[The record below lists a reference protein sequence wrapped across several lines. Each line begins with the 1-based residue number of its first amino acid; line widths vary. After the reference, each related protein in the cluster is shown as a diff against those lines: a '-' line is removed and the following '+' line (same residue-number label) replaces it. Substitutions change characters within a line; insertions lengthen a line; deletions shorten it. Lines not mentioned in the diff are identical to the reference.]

1 MKIKPQ
7 RPRSCLGWF
16 AWVFAIL
23 LMLFAISYT
32 IDMARL
38 ANAWR
43 EADALAARLGY
54 TPERHLKDLVWGQIN
69 PVIGTSRCQVEVFF
83 TTPLDPADFASHL
96 AQAVSPLADGSP
108 TDGLNMYVTLYPT
121 VDDSPIDTLPRD
133 RIEKLPPV
141 YEHSW
146 LVMDEDNQI
155 KIKVFYS
162 EFSQANVKIEYA
174 GRPITEN
181 VAYVGVNAGIFP
193 IWIQCKN
200 LWR

>member
-1 MKIKPQ
+1 MKINPQ

-16 AWVFAIL
+16 AWIFGIL
-23 LMLFAISYT
+23 LLLFAISYA

-54 TPERHLKDLVWGQIN
+54 TPERHLADLVGGQIN
-69 PVIGTSRCQVEVFF
+69 PVIGSSRCEVEVFF
-83 TTPLDPADFASHL
+83 TTPLNPADLASYSE
-96 AQAVSPLADGSP
+96 QAGAYRARGNP
-108 TDGLNMYVTLYPT
+108 TDGRNMYTQLPFIVNGGN
-121 VDDSPIDTLPRD
+121 IDMFSRDQIEELPST
-133 RIEKLPPV
+133 
-141 YEHSW
+141 YEQYW
-146 LVMDEDNQI
+146 FVNDAKGQI
-155 KIKVFYS
+155 KTTIFYS

>member
-16 AWVFAIL
+16 AWVFGIL

-121 VDDSPIDTLPRD
+121 GVQARVVSIRRPCVGRC
-133 RIEKLPPV
+133 
-141 YEHSW
+141 
-146 LVMDEDNQI
+146 DEVED
-155 KIKVFYS
+155 VGT
-162 EFSQANVKIEYA
+162 EFQPSD
-174 GRPITEN
+174 G
-181 VAYVGVNAGIFP
+181 F
-193 IWIQCKN
+193 
-200 LWR
+200 